1 MNKMRP
7 TKRKTESPN
16 NSKSKKTE
24 IDYSRKTK
32 QQLISILEGVCI
44 ELEKAQEEIQAKEI
58 KIDILEQKM
67 KSVQSKSKS
76 SKTASVQTE
85 DMEAMFCLE
94 CDYPAEDIFD
104 LGEHMYEIHAE
115 DTEEYNESCYYCTQ
129 VFKTKSDVM
138 LHSKRAHKE
147 KVKPCQNYLNG
158 HCDYSDIECWF
169 NHIKS
174 VDNGKRNFKCNY
186 CEENF
191 NLQND
196 FMVHKKNHHTEN
208 VPKCREEFNC
218 HYGDKK
224 CWFLHTPENEKRN
237 GNGKNEEYLLK
248 LFDMVEK
255 FADRLV
261 KLESKM
267 NE

>member
-67 KSVQSKSKS
+67 KSVHSKSKS

-85 DMEAMFCLE
+85 DIEAMFCLE
-94 CDYPAEDIFD
+94 CDYPDEDIFD

-115 DTEEYNESCYYCTQ
+115 DTEEYNESCYYCTTQ

-218 HYGDKK
+218 HYGD
-224 CWFLHTPENEKRN
+224 T
-237 GNGKNEEYLLK
+237 
-248 LFDMVEK
+248 
-255 FADRLV
+255 
-261 KLESKM
+261 
-267 NE
+267 

>member
-1 MNKMRP
+1 
-7 TKRKTESPN
+7 
-16 NSKSKKTE
+16 
-24 IDYSRKTK
+24 
-32 QQLISILEGVCI
+32 
-44 ELEKAQEEIQAKEI
+44 
-58 KIDILEQKM
+58 
-67 KSVQSKSKS
+67 
-76 SKTASVQTE
+76 
-85 DMEAMFCLE
+85 MFCLE
-94 CDYPAEDIFD
+94 YEYPAEDIFD

-218 HYGDKK
+218 LYGDKK
-224 CWFLHTPENEKRN
+224 CWFLHTPENEK
-237 GNGKNEEYLLK
+237 KK
-248 LFDMVEK
+248 WK
-255 FADRLV
+255 W
-261 KLESKM
+261 
-267 NE
+267 